1 VTRGRGAQAHP
12 SPASTAPPPHRCAEY
27 ERQLTAA
34 SAAQRELKQSM
45 QALRE
50 QNETLR
56 VQVQRS
62 ESRVMDHEITMQ
74 QMANKVWKECYE
86 YS

>member
-1 VTRGRGAQAHP
+1 
-12 SPASTAPPPHRCAEY
+12 
-27 ERQLTAA
+27 
-34 SAAQRELKQSM
+34 M